1 MTISRYSSDSLIQG
15 GKLLG
20 TNKSIQNIR
29 EAIERGDIA
38 TTSYVIQEGDRLD
51 AIAGRFYGDG
61 RLWWIVAA
69 SSGIGWWLQVPPG
82 TRLLIPTDLNQI
94 ESVI

>member
-1 MTISRYSSDSLIQG
+1 MDRYVKPLSVDSSKKIPYYTTELT
-15 GKLLG
+15 K
-20 TNKSIQNIR
+20 
-29 EAIERGDIA
+29 AIPLEDIPF
-38 TTSYVIQEGDRLD
+38 YYIVQEGDRLD